1 MSVPPFEFNARGDV
15 VPPRDVAVPDYVA
28 QQHAQSVAP
37 PASFVPPVA
46 PPDRVPLDRARAAL
60 RAAGVAVV
68 GVAVEQTD
76 WEAGRS
82 ILGGRKQRLVTTY
95 PVRWRGW
102 LVGEH
107 TWLHRR
113 GERGVALPDLRMQ
126 TVLLDADLSTMDLV
140 RTRGLVPVLS
150 VGGRWV
156 RDQGTLPPPAEEEV
170 EREVFTMT
178 RALSQ
183 E

>member
-15 VPPRDVAVPDYVA
+15 VPPHHIAVPDYVA

-37 PASFVPPVA
+37 SASFVPPVSA
-46 PPDRVPLDRARAAL
+46 TDRVPLESARAAL
-60 RAAGVAVV
+60 RAAGVALV
-68 GVAVEQTD
+68 GVAVEETD
-76 WEAGRS
+76 WVARRSLLGR
-82 ILGGRKQRLVTTY
+82 RKQDLVTTY

-156 RDQGTLPPPAEEEV
+156 RDQGTLPPPAEQEV
-170 EREVFTMT
+170 ERAVFRMT
-178 RALSQ
+178 EGVSQ